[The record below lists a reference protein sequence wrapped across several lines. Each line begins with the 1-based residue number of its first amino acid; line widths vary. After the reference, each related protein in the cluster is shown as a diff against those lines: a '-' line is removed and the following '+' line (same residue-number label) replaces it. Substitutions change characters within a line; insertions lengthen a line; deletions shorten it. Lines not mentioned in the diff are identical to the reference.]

1 MAMFSICVF
10 YHVSAKITMFHDS
23 IPIVTFFWY
32 VFNPS
37 WKILVFT
44 RAFHANRFSFIVP
57 RENSVKPRE
66 KMSFLPEFFEQSTAF
81 FCQTVFLR
89 GTTWRIRLG
98 QFDESRF
105 NQRSHDAIS
114 QFSKVTMLNEGC
126 DFS

>member
-1 MAMFSICVF
+1 
-10 YHVSAKITMFHDS
+10 MFHDS
-23 IPIVTFFWY
+23 IPIVIFFWD
-32 VFNPS
+32 VFKPS

-44 RAFHANRFSFIVP
+44 RAFHANRFSYIVP
-57 RENSVKPRE
+57 RENRVKPRE
-66 KMSFLPEFFEQSTAF
+66 KMSFLSEFFEKNAAF
-81 FCQTVFLR
+81 FCQTVFLSR
-89 GTTWRIRLG
+89 TARRIRLG